1 MIFFKLQFIEILLHI
16 PTLSF
21 IEQRNAKT
29 VYKNCPCAYWNLV
42 LWNNILKDNSIF
54 CSDINK
60 YMFNN
65 FCRNHCTEE
74 NSEIIFTRISQGE
87 RHINYQ
93 NFDNFLKLLKDSEY
107 INIINSLIDDLSVIN
122 NNSIT
127 KNITLLNDNN
137 FFIKKSKSCPTII
150 KYSNKYINKT
160 KKTDNFNI
168 VKFIINIFTNIFS
181 KFNIDKCY
189 S

>member
-29 VYKNCPCAYWNLV
+29 IYKKCPCAYWNVL

-54 CSDINK
+54 CGDINK

-65 FCRNHCTEE
+65 FCKNYCTEKQ
-74 NSEIIFTRISQGE
+74 SETIFTRISQGE
-87 RHINYQ
+87 RYINYK
-93 NFDNFLKLLKDSEY
+93 NFDSFLRLLKDHQY
-107 INIINSLIDDLSVIN
+107 INIINTLINDHSLINTHSLTK
-122 NNSIT
+122 SISLVHD
-127 KNITLLNDNN
+127 KN

-150 KYSNKYINKT
+150 KYSNKYIKP
-160 KKTDNFNI
+160 KKLHNFDVI
-168 VKFIINIFTNIFS
+168 KFIKNIFINIFS
-181 KFNIDKCY
+181 KINIDKCY